1 MNDRKKIIIIED
13 DRDIVKLVKYNL
25 EKLGMEVFEAYNGQ
39 EGLDLAR
46 GKSADL
52 IILDL
57 MLPQIDGYEVL
68 KNLKED
74 KNITDIPVIILSA
87 KVSAGA
93 VIKGFQMG
101 ASDYIP
107 KPFSIDELAS
117 KVKGLLEEKQRNIM
131 QKMEAE
137 HESYPAQNYR
147 FNNKLILQDYRQ
159 RGQKS

>member
-1 MNDRKKIIIIED
+1 MDARRKIIVIED

-25 EKLGMEVFEAYNGQ
+25 EKAGMQVLEAYSGQ

-46 GKSADL
+46 NESADL

-68 KNLKED
+68 KNLRED
-74 KNITDIPVIILSA
+74 INISDIPVIILSA

-107 KPFSIDELAS
+107 KPFSIDELVS
-117 KVKGLLEEKQRNIM
+117 KVSGLLEGKAAKCCEKM
-131 QKMEAE
+131 
-137 HESYPAQNYR
+137 
-147 FNNKLILQDYRQ
+147 
-159 RGQKS
+159 